1 MPTKSLNEE
10 MQGLCVADFLGPPTE
25 YVKDSVFVTDFE
37 VPGWD
42 YHTKFGWAP
51 KPLKE
56 NVDTKR
62 KNGDLP
68 QPAKLEWGFYYREE
82 TPRKNVP
89 PNSPAGPELHNV
101 LPAGAPP
108 LLNGGVQALPVCGV
122 DQTRGGGGSFPFSLG
137 TLKRSTQEAYEPVQN
152 LSVHVPRTSLSAK
165 LGNEAQKLWKY
176 SSEKRE
182 WTLLEL

>member
-1 MPTKSLNEE
+1 MPKKLVEE
-10 MQGLCVADFLGPPTE
+10 MQALNVDSGI
-25 YVKDSVFVTDFE
+25 VKDSDGFVTEFK

-42 YHTKFGWAP
+42 YNSEFGWAP
-51 KPLKE
+51 KPLKG

-68 QPAKLEWGFYYREE
+68 QPAKLEWDFYYREE

-89 PNSPAGPELHNV
+89 PNSPARPELHNV
-101 LPAGAPP
+101 LPPRTPP
-108 LLNGGVQALPVCGV
+108 LLDRGVQTVPIRSV
-122 DQTRGGGGSFPFSLG
+122 DKTRGGGGSLPFSLG
-137 TLKRSTQEAYEPVQN
+137 TLKRTTQEAYEPLQD
-152 LSVHVPRTSLSAK
+152 LSVHVPGTSLSAQ
-165 LGNEAQKLWKY
+165 LGNEAKKLWKY